1 MQVRWIPGD
10 GYFAN
15 AYLRGNVLVDAG
27 VTPMQVADYRDQIEW
42 IVLTHCH
49 FDHIA
54 HAHEIAH
61 MCDAELCMH
70 EADVEGLGA
79 DERTLAMMFGE
90 RAPPLRIARTLR
102 DGDDV
107 EGLRV
112 IHTPGHTPGG
122 ICLWDEEERN
132 LFSGDTV
139 FADGG
144 VGRTDFPG
152 GSMADL
158 KASLERLS
166 LLDVKGLYPG
176 HGMAVESNGAVHIK
190 AALRMLAFC

>member
-1 MQVRWIPGD
+1 MQVIWIPGD
-10 GYFAN
+10 GSLAN

-27 VTPMQVADYRDQIEW
+27 VTPMQVAKYRDQIEW

-61 MCDAELCMH
+61 MCDARLCMH
-70 EADVEGLGA
+70 KDDAEGLGA
-79 DERTLAMMFGE
+79 DERTLAMIFGE

-102 DGDDV
+102 DGDEV

-122 ICLWDEEERN
+122 ICLWDGDERN

-152 GSMADL
+152 GSIAEL
-158 KASLERLS
+158 KASLGRLS
-166 LLDVKGLYPG
+166 ALDVKGLYPG
-176 HGMAVESNGAVHIK
+176 HGPAVESNGALHIN